1 VAELGPDF
9 YIRRRQQPVTI
20 DGQLHRIDLELYCR
34 AIPCIVLVD
43 LKVGVFADR
52 DVGQMNKYVTYYR
65 ERVPQYPWEKPA
77 IGLIVCARAGREEV
91 HYALGGLEEKVFV
104 AEYRVQL
111 PSEERIKERL
121 EAFGQATDDE

>member
-1 VAELGPDF
+1 MHTLRAELSWSQYG
-9 YIRRRQQPVTI
+9 V
-20 DGQLHRIDLELYCR
+20 LMRIDDPAFR
-34 AIPCIVLVD
+34 LVD
-43 LKVGVFADR
+43 LKIGVFEDR

-91 HYALGGLEEKVFV
+91 HYALGGLEAKVFV

-111 PSEERIKERL
+111 PSEQRIKERL
-121 EAFGQATDDE
+121 EAFSDGVDDG

>member
-1 VAELGPDF
+1 MAELGLEF
-9 YIRRRQQPVTI
+9 YIRRRRQLLTI
-20 DGQLHRIDLELYCR
+20 GGQLHRIDLELYCR

-43 LKVGVFADR
+43 QKIEVFEDR

-77 IGLIVCARAGREEV
+77 IGLIVCAQAGREEV
-91 HYALGGLEEKVFV
+91 QYALGGLEEKGFV

-111 PSEERIKERL
+111 PSEEHIKERL
-121 EAFGQATDDE
+121 EAFGQASDDD